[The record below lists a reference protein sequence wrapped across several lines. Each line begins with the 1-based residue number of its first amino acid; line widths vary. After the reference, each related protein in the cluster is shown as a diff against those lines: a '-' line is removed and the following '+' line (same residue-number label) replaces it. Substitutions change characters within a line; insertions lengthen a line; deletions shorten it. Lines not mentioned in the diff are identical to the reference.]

1 VGLYQIAKRTMSVFA
16 EDARRHRLT
25 IAIKDMDI
33 VPLMAM
39 SPREIEQLF
48 YHLIQRAVDAA
59 TGDAEH
65 KLVISC
71 SAEEGHI
78 DLRFSDTCRAVPPE
92 QGSDSILESSNTIRR
107 SGLGLAVVKNIVAGY
122 GGQITA
128 EAGPQS
134 TTTLRVRLPVKRI
147 Y

>member
-1 VGLYQIAKRTMSVFA
+1 VGLYQIAKRTMRVFA
-16 EDARRHRLT
+16 EDAQRHRLI
-25 IAIKDMDI
+25 IAIKDMDV

-39 SPREIEQLF
+39 SPREVEQVF

-59 TGDAEH
+59 EGDTEH

-71 SAEEGHI
+71 SAKEGHI
-78 DLRFSDTCRAVPPE
+78 DLLFSATCRAAPSGHDLDSLLE
-92 QGSDSILESSNTIRR
+92 DSDAIRS
-107 SGLGLAVVKNIVAGY
+107 SGLGLAVVKSIVVGY
-122 GGQITA
+122 GGQITV

-134 TTTLRVRLPVKRI
+134 ATTFRVRLPVKRI